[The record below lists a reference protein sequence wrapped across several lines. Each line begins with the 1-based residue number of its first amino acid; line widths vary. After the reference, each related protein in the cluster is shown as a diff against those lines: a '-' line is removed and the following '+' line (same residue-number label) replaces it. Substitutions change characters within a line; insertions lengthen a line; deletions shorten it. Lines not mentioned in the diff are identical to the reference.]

1 MGHRWGYLFA
11 VTDRVTMAIPSDED
25 LINLG
30 TRYLYY
36 KRVGASGNSI
46 TEKIDNAEMTHLNRQ
61 MTELNDKIT
70 LAEIQE
76 ETANENY
83 INGKEN
89 PAKYGLF
96 SAVGLNTTQDWVLAY
111 FFFAYVVFSVFVVLK
126 SANDSINR
134 VGTGLTMLAILF
146 SIGVVLFLGIMTFG

>member
-1 MGHRWGYLFA
+1 M
-11 VTDRVTMAIPSDED
+11 TIPSDED

-36 KRVGASGNSI
+36 KSVGSSGNSI
-46 TEKIDNAEMTHLNRQ
+46 TEKIDSAEMTHLNRQ

-111 FFFAYVVFSVFVVLK
+111 FFFAYAVFSVFVVLK
-126 SANDSINR
+126 SAKDSVNK
-134 VGTGLTMLAILF
+134 VGTALVMLAILF
-146 SIGVVLFLGIMTFG
+146 SIGVVLFLGIMSFG